1 MGISKKIYLAEEGK
15 VSVMAS
21 DYNRIKNMV
30 FIDAPK
36 EDRLVEGI
44 LEGVEDFKSGRT
56 KNFKSKEELL
66 DHLKSL

>member
-1 MGISKKIYLAEEGK
+1 MGIAKKIYLAKEGK
-15 VSVMAS
+15 VNVMAS

-44 LEGVEDFKSGRT
+44 LEGVGDFKSGRT